1 MRLLRRLVVIVVAL
15 LENPGKGVRESQ
27 RLLKK
32 LYETASADTV

>member
-1 MRLLRRLVVIVVAL
+1 MRLLRRLQLIVAL
-15 LENPGKGVRESQ
+15 LENPGEGVRESQ